1 MESMAACPHS
11 ARPSPYRPLHCPLQ
25 ALPPLVGIVEEARL
39 NLVLL
44 YCRRGDPAR
53 ALGLLR
59 GTEPSTALEHIC
71 QVACGL
77 WLVGSACRVS
87 AIL

>member
-1 MESMAACPHS
+1 MVGSMPAQRPPARQQLLRPCPS
-11 ARPSPYRPLHCPLQ
+11 LQ
-25 ALPPLVGIVEEARL
+25 VLPPLVGVVEEARL

-59 GTEPSTALEHIC
+59 GLEPCTALEHIC
-71 QVACGL
+71 QVCVPCASLHPMAGHCL
-77 WLVGSACRVS
+77 
-87 AIL
+87 

>member
-1 MESMAACPHS
+1 V
-11 ARPSPYRPLHCPLQ
+11 Q
-25 ALPPLVGIVEEARL
+25 ILPPLVGLVPEARL

-59 GTEPSTALEHIC
+59 GMEPATAFEHIC
-71 QVACGL
+71 QVLEAAAVGVVAGPCLGL
-77 WLVGSACRVS
+77 KYRATFSTHNIIHSPYGST
-87 AIL
+87 